1 MTAASDIRISTTLP
15 QHPKYKRLRA
25 RLSWVGV
32 AHLFHFLLW
41 ARTNRP
47 DGDLTGMSNE
57 DIELA
62 IDWPGDAGAFAVA
75 LVDVRFLD
83 GVEGAYQVHDWE
95 EHQPWAAG
103 TEDRSDRSKWAALC
117 RRYGRA
123 YATDRMPEY
132 AARLDAKAADPDS
145 ANSRKKSANS
155 SEAAPLN
162 PAKKSTE
169 QPETLLSPANSMLI
183 AESGMLVAGSS
194 SEKACPASDTDTV
207 SDTDT
212 DTDTKSKSTLAQQAA
227 PVRPDYSA
235 AFERFWKAYPNAK
248 GKKPAFNSWKRKKLD
263 ARADELIAD
272 VEARLSRDRK
282 WREDGGRFI
291 PHGSTYVSEERWE
304 DGIDEIGSPPAGAG
318 ATGYQRMAGER

>member
-1 MTAASDIRISTTLP
+1 MTAASDIRISTTLV

-41 ARTNRP
+41 VRTNRP
-47 DGDLTGMSNE
+47 SGDLTGMSNE

-62 IDWPGDAGAFAVA
+62 VDWAGDPGAFALA
-75 LVDVRFLD
+75 LADVRFLD

-103 TEDRSDRSKWAALC
+103 TEDRSARSTWASLC
-117 RRYGRA
+117 RRYGRV
-123 YATDRMPEY
+123 YAAEQMPEY
-132 AARLDAKAADPDS
+132 AARLAAKAADPDS

-155 SEAAPLN
+155 SQVADEK
-162 PAKKSTE
+162 PAKAESE
-169 QPETLLSPANSMLI
+169 QQKTLLGSASGLLI
-183 AESGMLVAGSS
+183 AGSS
-194 SEKACPASDTDTV
+194 IEKACPASDTDTDTGSGSG
-207 SDTDT
+207 SDTGS
-212 DTDTKSKSTLAQQAA
+212 DTKSKNTLAQQAA
-227 PVRPDYSA
+227 PVRPDYSP

-263 ARADELIAD
+263 PRADELIAD

-291 PHGSTYVSEERWE
+291 PYGSTYVSEERWE
-304 DGIDEIGSPPAGAG
+304 DKIDEIGSAPLGTG
-318 ATGYQRMAGER
+318 GTGYKRSPGEI